1 MTLGHSLADPGAPVS
16 PRVAINATR
25 AAVSVPGVPAVD
37 LTTGVQAGDKYT
49 IERNNDT
56 FRFGLTRGGAEI
68 ATNTMTVPAGSL
80 SNLGFRTSIAAG
92 SGAAGATFDDMKW
105 EAL

>member
-1 MTLGHSLADPGAPVS
+1 MTLGHLAADPGAPVS

-49 IERNNDT
+49 IERDGAA
-56 FRFGLTRGGAEI
+56 FRFGVTRGGVEI
-68 ATNTMTVPAGSL
+68 AVKNLTATTLGA
-80 SNLGFRTSIAAG
+80 LGFRTGIAAA
-92 SGAAGATFDDMKW
+92 SGAAGATLDDLKW